1 MSHARKAL
9 LTLSAAAVAIATAA
23 TGLAQTSAEDA
34 NKSNN
39 PLSIAPGLNF
49 QDYYTPKLYDSDAF
63 TNDLLL
69 RGALPLPPTGFVP
82 VPQLLRLTVPGSTQA
97 ERIVITE

>member
-1 MSHARKAL
+1 MSLAL
-9 LTLSAAAVAIATAA
+9 KLWLRLSAAAFAVATAA
-23 TGLAQTSAEDA
+23 TGLAQASAEDS

-39 PLSIAPGLNF
+39 PLNPAPGLNF

-69 RGALPLPPTGFVP
+69 RGALPLPPMGFVP
-82 VPQLLRLTVPGSTQA
+82 VPQLLRLTVKTGA
-97 ERIVITE
+97 R